1 MRRIHS
7 GSRPGSRSVP
17 RSASTSEPR
26 QGCDVLPESASIA
39 ASIASTPLSTAASTV
54 AADRPD
60 VSCVW
65 KWIGRSVA
73 SRSALN
79 STRAAAGFSSPAMS
93 LTAMIWAPA
102 CSSSLASAT

>member
-1 MRRIHS
+1 MPFS
-7 GSRPGSRSVP
+7 S
-17 RSASTSEPR
+17 STIEPR
-26 QGCDVLPESASIA
+26 QGCEVLPENASIA

-79 STRAAAGFSSPAMS
+79 STRAAAGFSRPAMS
-93 LTAMIWAPA
+93 LTAMMCAPA
-102 CSSSLASAT
+102 CSSSLARAT

>member
-1 MRRIHS
+1 M
-7 GSRPGSRSVP
+7 PF
-17 RSASTSEPR
+17 SASTIEPR
-26 QGCDVLPESASIA
+26 QGCEVLPEKESIA
-39 ASIASTPLSTAASTV
+39 ASMASTPLSTAASTV

-93 LTAMIWAPA
+93 LTAMMWAPA
-102 CSSSLASAT
+102 ACNSLASPT